1 MRFLKKI
8 LILSKSLL
16 WLFGLSKGVAANIEL
31 LPFLKKVKNIN
42 TLIDIG
48 SNKGQ
53 FIILCQKFFPNL
65 TVYSF
70 EPIKE
75 ILERQK
81 KFLNF
86 KKNIY
91 FFNFEIGNKN
101 KTLKFFITQRK
112 DSSSFLTV
120 NKHKNYNKNYSIYER
135 RNIRIKK
142 LDEILK
148 NKKLAN
154 PILIKIDVQG
164 YELEVLK
171 GSKKILSRIDYLLLE
186 VSKSRMYSNQ
196 PVEKEIVNFLTKK
209 KYKILKKGL
218 WSRIN
223 KTSFYQRDILF
234 KINHLQ
240 K

>member
-1 MRFLKKI
+1 MRYLKKI
-8 LILSKSLL
+8 LILCKSSL
-16 WLFGLSKGVAANIEL
+16 WIFGLLKGVAANIEL
-31 LPFLKKVKNIN
+31 LPFLKKVKKIN

-53 FIILCQKFFPNL
+53 FILLCYKFFPSL

-75 ILERQK
+75 ILEGQK

-86 KKNIY
+86 KKKIY
-91 FFNFEIGNKN
+91 FFNFGIGNKN
-101 KTLKFFITQRK
+101 KTLKFSITQRK

-120 NKHKNYNKNYSIYER
+120 NKYQNYNKNYSIYER
-135 RNIRIKK
+135 RNIKIKK
-142 LDEILK
+142 LDRILK
-148 NKKLAN
+148 NKNLAN
-154 PILIKIDVQG
+154 PILVKIDVQG

-186 VSKSRMYSNQ
+186 VSKSRMYNNQ
-196 PVEKEIVNFLTKK
+196 PVEKEIIDFLIKK
-209 KYKILKKGL
+209 KFKILKKGL
-218 WSRIN
+218 WSKIN

-234 KINHLQ
+234 KRNHL
-240 K
+240 